1 MFLCFCQDV
10 TPYMNP
16 CPYMVYPW
24 TPVPLVFNLFRTMGL
39 RHLIVINTKGQVCRN
54 HLFAWAN
61 SIVHVLIVSPWPSFH
76 GWGEPNCLNVKKL
89 VWPGGLPYHLK
100 RVTLLAGPTFCKSC
114 LKTWLAQ
121 GSLVRWVSLLPVR
134 GNFSPY
140 KRDQKDKL
148 ALFCLFQLV
157 GMITR
162 YNLTHEYMEHC
173 LENLTSE

>member
-1 MFLCFCQDV
+1 
-10 TPYMNP
+10 MNP

-54 HLFAWAN
+54 HLFAWDKKGCAR
-61 SIVHVLIVSPWPSFH
+61 SDCLALTEFPQL
-76 GWGEPNCLNVKKL
+76 GEPKCLNVKKL
-89 VWPGGLPYHLK
+89 VWPGGLPYHHK
-100 RVTLLAGPTFCKSC
+100 RVTLLAGPTFCKKC
-114 LKTWLAQ
+114 LKTWLTQ
-121 GSLVRWVSLLPVR
+121 GSLVRCVSLLPVQ

-148 ALFCLFQLV
+148 ALFFLFQLV